1 MKTKTLLAEF
11 GDLNA
16 VVDYLEDCV
25 TEYLDIN
32 GDSTLL
38 FPSLAELIQT
48 YLDDVSYTDEQL
60 TELCELCADHS
71 TINQLVEWY
80 VITF

>member
-16 VVDYLEDCV
+16 VVDYLDDCV
-25 TEYLDIN
+25 TENLHIN

-38 FPSLAELIQT
+38 FPSLQELIQT

-60 TELCELCADHS
+60 TQLCELCADNS
-71 TINQLVEWY
+71 TINQLVESY
-80 VITF
+80 VITL